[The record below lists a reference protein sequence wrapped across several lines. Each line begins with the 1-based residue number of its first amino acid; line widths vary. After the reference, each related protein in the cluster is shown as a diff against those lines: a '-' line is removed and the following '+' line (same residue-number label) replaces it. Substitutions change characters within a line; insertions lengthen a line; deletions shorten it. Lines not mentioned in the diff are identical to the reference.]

1 MSHISADDNFYTSDF
16 DKTPNSVKY
25 QTKSKYEKKLMVW
38 VAASITGL
46 SEIYLVPSRGTIN
59 LDIYIEECLEK
70 RLIKKKH
77 YSMPYVF
84 WPDLAS
90 AHYASN
96 TLNDHNVKF
105 VAKNENTANLP

>member
-1 MSHISADDNFYTSDF
+1 
-16 DKTPNSVKY
+16 V
-25 QTKSKYEKKLMVW
+25 VW
-38 VAASITGL
+38 VAASINGL
-46 SEIYLVPSRGTIN
+46 SEIYVVQSRDTIN
-59 LDIYIEECLEK
+59 SDIYIEECLNK
-70 RLIKKKH
+70 HLIPFIKKKH